1 MHRHRLPRPR
11 PRLWPQQH
19 RQQLPR
25 LLSFRW
31 LLRHLQKKDFLA
43 GSRGSLAARPPP
55 QWRLPLQARQRPKR
69 LPQRVAPHKM
79 AHGEKADAPR
89 LAKDEK
95 AAVMAAASPVADGV
109 AVLAEATNAMNQAMN
124 VATNVVWSGPSV
136 VTATTKPGTGKM
148 PMAQA
153 AVLNP

>member
-1 MHRHRLPRPR
+1 
-11 PRLWPQQH
+11 
-19 RQQLPR
+19 
-25 LLSFRW
+25 
-31 LLRHLQKKDFLA
+31 
-43 GSRGSLAARPPP
+43 
-55 QWRLPLQARQRPKR
+55 
-69 LPQRVAPHKM
+69 M

-89 LAKDEK
+89 VAKDAK

-109 AVLAEATNAMNQAMN
+109 AVLAEAANAMNQAMN